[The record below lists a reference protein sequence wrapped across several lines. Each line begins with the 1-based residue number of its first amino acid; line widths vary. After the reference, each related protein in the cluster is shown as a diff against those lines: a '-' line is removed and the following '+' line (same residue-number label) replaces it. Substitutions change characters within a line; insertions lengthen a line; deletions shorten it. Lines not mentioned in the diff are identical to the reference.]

1 MKGGGSIKALL
12 RLKALWRLYEGF
24 IKGGDLARRR
34 VCLFAH
40 ILPPYNSSEIYCAL
54 KNMRMEKILKKK
66 LKNKNKSKVHPPLF
80 VLPCS
85 DFAHAAHR
93 GNHSA
98 VDPIVIVNGR
108 QPLVLLQNN
117 THDARREKYQLSQ
130 HVPLQFVPTKSQ
142 RTYVPFSFLLLWA
155 FFFFFL
161 IFLLLFWYLLVST
174 LASWQRRLVSCRGGA
189 DLFVFPPWR
198 VDWRLVLCRGG
209 ADLSPSEM
217 LIQCK

>member
-1 MKGGGSIKALL
+1 M
-12 RLKALWRLYEGF
+12 KALWRLYYGRRPCTQARVPCRTHTAS
-24 IKGGDLARRR
+24 IKLEWNLLR
-34 VCLFAH
+34 
-40 ILPPYNSSEIYCAL
+40 IKKTCAWKKKL
-54 KNMRMEKILKKK
+54 EKK
-66 LKNKNKSKVHPPLF
+66 LKNKNKSKVHSPLF

-142 RTYVPFSFLLLWA
+142 RTYAPFSFLLLWA
-155 FFFFFL
+155 FFSFFI
-161 IFLLLFWYLLVST
+161 IFFCCICILVF
-174 LASWQRRLVSCRGGA
+174 Q
-189 DLFVFPPWR
+189 PQR
-198 VDWRLVLCRGG
+198 VDRDG
-209 ADLSPSEM
+209 
-217 LIQCK
+217 